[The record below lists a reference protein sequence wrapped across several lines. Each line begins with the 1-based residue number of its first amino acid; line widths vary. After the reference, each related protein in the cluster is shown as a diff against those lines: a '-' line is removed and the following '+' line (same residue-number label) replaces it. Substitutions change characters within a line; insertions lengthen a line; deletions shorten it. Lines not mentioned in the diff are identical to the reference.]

1 MANTF
6 PLLPA
11 GDFHHLPPDPA
22 SPEAFLL
29 DALRSIHAAAPA
41 PAPDGVER
49 RNAPLVAQLQI
60 LLAAG
65 AQLTAAA
72 ADNAVEAGEPLPAAV
87 VATLGA
93 SLQAM
98 ARDLETAER
107 FARSEA
113 LPALTHGHRAPTN
126 LDAHEWAPSAAG
138 LF

>member
-29 DALRSIHAAAPA
+29 RSLRKIHAAIPA
-41 PAPDGVER
+41 PAPEGVGE
-49 RNAPLVAQLQI
+49 RNAPVVAQLQT

-65 AQLTAAA
+65 AMLSAAA
-72 ADNAVEAGEPLPAAV
+72 ADNAIEAGVPLPAAV

-93 SLQAM
+93 ALGAM

-126 LDAHEWAPSAAG
+126 LDAHEWTSSAVG

>member
-1 MANTF
+1 MANTL

-22 SPEAFLL
+22 TPEAFLL
-29 DALRSIHAAAPA
+29 RSLRKIHAAIPA
-41 PAPDGVER
+41 PAPEGVGE
-49 RNAPLVAQLQI
+49 RNAPVVAQLQT

-65 AQLTAAA
+65 AMLTAAA

-98 ARDLETAER
+98 ARHLDTAQR

-113 LPALTHGHRAPTN
+113 LPARTHGHRLPTALN
-126 LDAHEWAPSAAG
+126 RHDWAASTH